1 MPIFNP
7 LKRPYRHIW
16 SPIAAT
22 VFIAS
27 TSALLGCSQPA
38 PSAELFPL
46 AAGHRWTYRVTTTLE
61 GNDATPMPPRDFSIG
76 TLGRDT
82 LSGIKD
88 LEDGPAMHRRSD
100 DGVHYWLRTDAT
112 GTYRVASRFDL
123 DDAPIADR
131 TRRYVLKEPLTPGTQ
146 WQADTTS
153 YLMQRHNE
161 FPREIRHSHP
171 KLPMTYTIDALNQ
184 KISTP
189 AGDFDH
195 CVLVKGLAQVRLYI
209 DPVAGWKDVP
219 LHTRE
224 WYCPGVGLVK
234 LVREELTS
242 AQFLTGGTQTMELQ
256 TWH

>member
-7 LKRPYRHIW
+7 SKRPYRNIW

-22 VFIAS
+22 VFIALTS
-27 TSALLGCSQPA
+27 TLLGCSQPA

-46 AAGHRWTYRVTTTLE
+46 AAGHHWAYRV
-61 GNDATPMPPRDFSIG
+61 I
-76 TLGRDT
+76 
-82 LSGIKD
+82 
-88 LEDGPAMHRRSD
+88 
-100 DGVHYWLRTDAT
+100 
-112 GTYRVASRFDL
+112 
-123 DDAPIADR
+123 
-131 TRRYVLKEPLTPGTQ
+131 
-146 WQADTTS
+146 TTS

-184 KISTP
+184 KISTL